1 MRTFREFLNG
11 GFSLS
16 EAKASDSS
24 EKIIPKD
31 ANDLRRLLNLKRTKL
46 ANIEIPKHI
55 TDLSDLFN
63 PRFSKFERTDFS
75 GLETW
80 DVSHVTNM
88 RSMFVKC
95 KNFTGKEIEKWNVK
109 NVKDF
114 SGMFGDC
121 SNFNAN
127 LSRWN
132 VSNARD
138 MISMF
143 SGCDSFT
150 GKGLEKWNVS
160 NVVQMNH
167 MFDSCKKFTGK
178 SIEKWNLDGLKE
190 MLAIDIERIFE
201 GSGAENNIP
210 KSFMELIKKAEERK
224 KENEREKEKEL
235 ADAFK
240 EKFGVDFSKAP
251 RKAQELWKGYDR
263 FAAHIDDGRQYR
275 EAMENNEWISNEIE
289 KLLKK

>member
-1 MRTFREFLNG
+1 MRFREFLNG

-16 EAKASDSS
+16 EAKVSDSS

-31 ANDLRRLLNLKRTKL
+31 VNDLRRLLNLKRTKL

-55 TDLSDLFN
+55 TDLSGLFN

-95 KNFTGKEIEKWNVK
+95 KNFTGKEIENWNVK

-114 SGMFGDC
+114 SGMFGNC
-121 SNFNAN
+121 SNFNAD

-132 VSNARD
+132 VSNAEE
-138 MISMF
+138 MIRMF
-143 SGCDSFT
+143 SGCESFT

-160 NVVQMNH
+160 NVVQINH

-178 SIEKWNLDGLKE
+178 SVEKWNLDSLKE
-190 MLAIDIERIFE
+190 MSEIDIKRIFE

-210 KSFMELIKKAEERK
+210 KSFMELIKKAEERA

-240 EKFGVDFSKAP
+240 KKFGVDYSKAP
-251 RKAQELWKGYDR
+251 KKAQELWKGYDR
-263 FAAHIDDGRQYR
+263 FAAYIDDGRQYR

>member
-1 MRTFREFLNG
+1 MTFREFLNG

-16 EAKASDSS
+16 EAKVSDSS

-31 ANDLRRLLNLKRTKL
+31 KNDLSRLLNLKRTKL

-55 TDLSDLFN
+55 TDLSNLFN

-95 KNFTGKEIEKWNVK
+95 KNFTGKEIEKWDVK

-114 SGMFGDC
+114 SGMFGNC
-121 SNFNAN
+121 SDFNAN

-132 VSNARD
+132 VSNAEE

-143 SGCDSFT
+143 SGCDNFT

-178 SIEKWNLDGLKE
+178 SVEKWNLNSLKE
-190 MLAIDIERIFE
+190 MLEIDIKRIFE

-210 KSFMELIKKAEERK
+210 KSFMELIKKAEERA
-224 KENEREKEKEL
+224 KENEREKEKKL

-240 EKFGVDFSKAP
+240 KKFGVDYSKAP

-263 FAAHIDDGRQYR
+263 FAAYIDDGRQYR
-275 EAMENNEWISNEIE
+275 EAMKNNEWISNEIE
-289 KLLKK
+289 KLLKNN

>member
-1 MRTFREFLNG
+1 MRFREFLNG

-80 DVSHVTNM
+80 DVSHITNM
-88 RSMFVKC
+88 ESMFVKC

-114 SGMFGDC
+114 SGMFGNC

-143 SGCDSFT
+143 SGCESFT

-178 SIEKWNLDGLKE
+178 SIEKWNLDSLEE

-210 KSFMELIKKAEERK
+210 KSFMELIKKAEERE
-224 KENEREKEKEL
+224 KENEREKEKKR

-240 EKFGVDFSKAP
+240 ANFGVDYFKSPK
-251 RKAQELWKGYDR
+251 KAQELWKGYDR
-263 FAAHIDDGRQYR
+263 YASYIDDGRQYR
-275 EAMENNEWISNEIE
+275 EAMENNEWISNEIK
-289 KLLKK
+289 KLLKNN

>member
-1 MRTFREFLNG
+1 MKSFKDFLRESSSYVSEALNDG
-11 GFSLS
+11 EIIVSNKTQLRKLIDDFSLS
-16 EAKASDSS
+16 LDKITLAK
-24 EKIIPKD
+24 
-31 ANDLRRLLNLKRTKL
+31 NLKDISGAFKNSTRK
-46 ANIEIPKHI
+46 
-55 TDLSDLFN
+55 
-63 PRFSKFERTDFS
+63 DFS

-95 KNFTGKEIEKWNVK
+95 KNFTGKEIEKWDVK

-114 SGMFGDC
+114 SGMFGNC
-121 SNFNAN
+121 SDFNAN

-132 VSNARD
+132 VSNAEE

-143 SGCDSFT
+143 SGCDNFT

-178 SIEKWNLDGLKE
+178 SVEKWNLDSLKE
-190 MLAIDIERIFE
+190 MLEIDIKRIFE

-210 KSFMELIKKAEERK
+210 KSFMELIKKAEERA
-224 KENEREKEKEL
+224 KENEREKEKKL

-240 EKFGVDFSKAP
+240 KKFGVDYSKAP

-263 FAAHIDDGRQYR
+263 FAAYIDDGRQYR
-275 EAMENNEWISNEIE
+275 EAMKNNEWISNEIE